1 MHHYTT
7 LKYTLCSVLTGA
19 ALLLSSCAQASATQ
33 TQSLSSSSESIPVT
47 VIDTSTLFSQQD
59 LDGSYD
65 ASQAVAILLQG
76 DTAACDDPSVI
87 IDGSTVTITAEGVY
101 ILSGTLY
108 DGQIQINAP
117 DSAQVQLVLN
127 GVDITSADSSAI
139 YALEADHVFITL
151 ADGSENS
158 LSNGGAYLP
167 IDENNLDSVIFSKTD
182 LTLNGSGSLAIY
194 AEAGHGIVSKDD
206 LIITGGTYTIE
217 AASHGMTGKDTFCI
231 ADGTF
236 TITSG
241 KDGLHAENTE
251 DSTLGSLYIT
261 GGTFTIAA
269 QGDAVSASGA
279 LQIDAGTFDL
289 LTGGGSAAVS
299 MSYDTA
305 PASDRSRSPGSGS
318 DRREAPSGLEEAS
331 PDSAAQTNAE
341 TTESDST
348 SPEDSET
355 ADSVSQKG
363 LKSDGTLVILDGSFT
378 IDTADDA
385 LHAGRDLAIA
395 SGEFTLSSGDDA
407 IHSDAAITILDGT
420 YTIPV
425 CYEGI
430 EGCSIT
436 IWDGTFSITSYND
449 GLNAAGDTTGEG
461 ADPQIFLTINGGTL
475 TVVSSGD
482 CIDSNGDLTIS
493 GGTLD
498 LTCNGAADTA
508 LDVDGAYTHTGGSV
522 TTNDGSEENPGSMG
536 GRGGSP
542 GGGRMG
548 DSSSPDRSAQKAP
561 DLQTGS

>member
-1 MHHYTT
+1 MHHYT
-7 LKYTLCSVLTGA
+7 LKYALCSALTGA

-65 ASQAVAILLQG
+65 ASQAVAISLQG

-87 IDGSTVTITAEGVY
+87 MDGSTVTITAEGVY

-305 PASDRSRSPGSGS
+305 PAPDRSRSPGSGS
-318 DRREAPSGLEEAS
+318 DRREAPSGLEEAP

-385 LHAGRDLAIA
+385 LHAGGDLAIA

-436 IWDGTFSITSYND
+436 IWDGTFSITSYDD
-449 GLNAAGDTTGEG
+449 GLNAAGDTTGED

>member
-1 MHHYTT
+1 MHHYT
-7 LKYTLCSVLTGA
+7 LKYALCSALTGA

-65 ASQAVAILLQG
+65 ASQAVAISLQG

-87 IDGSTVTITAEGVY
+87 MDGSTVTITAEGVY

-305 PASDRSRSPGSGS
+305 PAPDRSRSPGSGS
-318 DRREAPSGLEEAS
+318 DRREAPSGLEEAP

-355 ADSVSQKG
+355 TDSVSQKG

-385 LHAGRDLAIA
+385 LHAGGDLAIA

-436 IWDGTFSITSYND
+436 IWDGTFSITSYDD
-449 GLNAAGDTTGEG
+449 GLNAAGDTTGED

>member
-1 MHHYTT
+1 MHHYT
-7 LKYTLCSVLTGA
+7 LKYALCSALTGA

-65 ASQAVAILLQG
+65 ASQAVAISLQG

-87 IDGSTVTITAEGVY
+87 MDGSTVTITAEGVY

-318 DRREAPSGLEEAS
+318 DRREAPSGLEEAP

-355 ADSVSQKG
+355 TDSVSQKG

-385 LHAGRDLAIA
+385 LHAGGDLAIA

-436 IWDGTFSITSYND
+436 IWDGTFSITSYDD
-449 GLNAAGDTTGEG
+449 GLNAAGGTTGEG

>member
-1 MHHYTT
+1 MDTT
-7 LKYTLCSVLTGA
+7 
-19 ALLLSSCAQASATQ
+19 
-33 TQSLSSSSESIPVT
+33 
-47 VIDTSTLFSQQD
+47 
-59 LDGSYD
+59 
-65 ASQAVAILLQG
+65 
-76 DTAACDDPSVI
+76 
-87 IDGSTVTITAEGVY
+87 
-101 ILSGTLY
+101 
-108 DGQIQINAP
+108 
-117 DSAQVQLVLN
+117 
-127 GVDITSADSSAI
+127 
-139 YALEADHVFITL
+139 HVFITL

-318 DRREAPSGLEEAS
+318 DRREAPSGLEEAP

-355 ADSVSQKG
+355 TDSVSQKG

-385 LHAGRDLAIA
+385 LHAGGDLAIA

-436 IWDGTFSITSYND
+436 IWDGTFSITSYDD
-449 GLNAAGDTTGEG
+449 GLNAAGGTTGED

>member
-1 MHHYTT
+1 MHHYT
-7 LKYTLCSVLTGA
+7 LKYALCSALTGA

-65 ASQAVAILLQG
+65 ASQAVAISLQG
-76 DTAACDDPSVI
+76 DTAACDDPGVI
-87 IDGSTVTITAEGVY
+87 MDGSTVTITAEGVY

-127 GVDITSADSSAI
+127 GADITSADSSAI

-305 PASDRSRSPGSGS
+305 PAPDRSRSPGSGS
-318 DRREAPSGLEEAS
+318 DRREAPSGLEEAP

-385 LHAGRDLAIA
+385 LHAGGDLAIA

-430 EGCSIT
+430 EGCLIT
-436 IWDGTFSITSYND
+436 IWDGTFSITSYDD
-449 GLNAAGDTTGEG
+449 GLNAAGDTTGED

-542 GGGRMG
+542 CGGRMG

>member
-1 MHHYTT
+1 MHHYT
-7 LKYTLCSVLTGA
+7 LKYALCSALTGA

-65 ASQAVAILLQG
+65 ASQAVAISLQG
-76 DTAACDDPSVI
+76 DTAACDDPGVI
-87 IDGSTVTITAEGVY
+87 MDGSTVTITAEGVY

-305 PASDRSRSPGSGS
+305 PAPDRSRSPGSGS
-318 DRREAPSGLEEAS
+318 DRREAPSGLEEAP

-355 ADSVSQKG
+355 TDSVSQKG

-378 IDTADDA
+378 IDTADDT

-436 IWDGTFSITSYND
+436 IWDGTFSITSYDD
-449 GLNAAGDTTGEG
+449 GLNAAGDTTGED

>member
-1 MHHYTT
+1 MHHYT
-7 LKYTLCSVLTGA
+7 LKYALCSALTGA

-65 ASQAVAILLQG
+65 ASQAVAISLQG
-76 DTAACDDPSVI
+76 DTAACDDPGVI
-87 IDGSTVTITAEGVY
+87 MDGSTVTITAEGVY

-127 GVDITSADSSAI
+127 GADITSADSSAI

-236 TITSG
+236 TIHSG

-305 PASDRSRSPGSGS
+305 PAPDRSRSPGSGS
-318 DRREAPSGLEEAS
+318 DRREAPSGLEEAP

-385 LHAGRDLAIA
+385 LHAGGDLAIA

-436 IWDGTFSITSYND
+436 IWDGTFSITSYDD
-449 GLNAAGDTTGEG
+449 GLNAAGDTTGED

>member
-1 MHHYTT
+1 MHHYT
-7 LKYTLCSVLTGA
+7 LKYALCSALTGA

-65 ASQAVAILLQG
+65 ASQAVAISLQG

-87 IDGSTVTITAEGVY
+87 MDGSTVTITAEGVY

-305 PASDRSRSPGSGS
+305 PAPDRSRSPGSGS
-318 DRREAPSGLEEAS
+318 DRREAPSGLEEAP

-355 ADSVSQKG
+355 TDSVSQKG

-385 LHAGRDLAIA
+385 LHAGGDLAIA

-436 IWDGTFSITSYND
+436 IWDGTFSITSYDD
-449 GLNAAGDTTGEG
+449 GLNAAGGTTGEG

-482 CIDSNGDLTIS
+482 CIDSNRDLTIS

>member
-1 MHHYTT
+1 MHHYT
-7 LKYTLCSVLTGA
+7 LKYALCSALTGA

-65 ASQAVAILLQG
+65 ASQAVAISLQG
-76 DTAACDDPSVI
+76 DTATCDDPGVI
-87 IDGSTVTITAEGVY
+87 MDGSTVTITAEGVY

-305 PASDRSRSPGSGS
+305 PAPDRSRSPGSGS
-318 DRREAPSGLEEAS
+318 DRREAPSGLEEAP

-355 ADSVSQKG
+355 TDSVSQKG

-385 LHAGRDLAIA
+385 LHAGGDLAIA

-436 IWDGTFSITSYND
+436 IWDGTFSITSYDD
-449 GLNAAGDTTGEG
+449 GLNAAGDTTGED

>member
-1 MHHYTT
+1 M
-7 LKYTLCSVLTGA
+7 
-19 ALLLSSCAQASATQ
+19 
-33 TQSLSSSSESIPVT
+33 
-47 VIDTSTLFSQQD
+47 
-59 LDGSYD
+59 
-65 ASQAVAILLQG
+65 
-76 DTAACDDPSVI
+76 
-87 IDGSTVTITAEGVY
+87 DGSTVTITAEGVY

-217 AASHGMTGKDTFCI
+217 AVSHGMTGKDTFCI

-299 MSYDTA
+299 MSA
-305 PASDRSRSPGSGS
+305 PRTPF
-318 DRREAPSGLEEAS
+318 
-331 PDSAAQTNAE
+331 
-341 TTESDST
+341 
-348 SPEDSET
+348 
-355 ADSVSQKG
+355 
-363 LKSDGTLVILDGSFT
+363 LD
-378 IDTADDA
+378 
-385 LHAGRDLAIA
+385 
-395 SGEFTLSSGDDA
+395 
-407 IHSDAAITILDGT
+407 
-420 YTIPV
+420 
-425 CYEGI
+425 
-430 EGCSIT
+430 
-436 IWDGTFSITSYND
+436 
-449 GLNAAGDTTGEG
+449 
-461 ADPQIFLTINGGTL
+461 Q
-475 TVVSSGD
+475 
-482 CIDSNGDLTIS
+482 
-493 GGTLD
+493 
-498 LTCNGAADTA
+498 
-508 LDVDGAYTHTGGSV
+508 
-522 TTNDGSEENPGSMG
+522 
-536 GRGGSP
+536 
-542 GGGRMG
+542 
-548 DSSSPDRSAQKAP
+548 
-561 DLQTGS
+561 

>member
-1 MHHYTT
+1 MHHYT
-7 LKYTLCSVLTGA
+7 LKYALCSALTGA

-65 ASQAVAILLQG
+65 ASQAVAISLQG

-87 IDGSTVTITAEGVY
+87 MDGSTVTITAEGVY

-318 DRREAPSGLEEAS
+318 DRREAPSGLEEAP

-385 LHAGRDLAIA
+385 LHAGGDLAIA

-436 IWDGTFSITSYND
+436 IWDGTFSITSYDD
-449 GLNAAGDTTGEG
+449 GLNAAGDTTGED

>member
-1 MHHYTT
+1 MHHYT
-7 LKYTLCSVLTGA
+7 LKYALCSALTGA

-65 ASQAVAILLQG
+65 ASQAVAISLQG

-87 IDGSTVTITAEGVY
+87 MDGSTVTITAEGVY

-318 DRREAPSGLEEAS
+318 DRREAPSGLEEAP

-355 ADSVSQKG
+355 TDSVSQKG

-385 LHAGRDLAIA
+385 LHAGGDLAIA

-436 IWDGTFSITSYND
+436 IWDGTFSITSYDD
-449 GLNAAGDTTGEG
+449 GLNAAGDTTGED

>member
-1 MHHYTT
+1 MHHYT
-7 LKYTLCSVLTGA
+7 LKYALCSALTGA

-65 ASQAVAILLQG
+65 ASQAVAISLQG
-76 DTAACDDPSVI
+76 DTAACDDPGVI
-87 IDGSTVTITAEGVY
+87 MDGSTVTITAEGVY

-305 PASDRSRSPGSGS
+305 PAPDRSRSPGSGS
-318 DRREAPSGLEEAS
+318 DRREAPSGLEEAP

-355 ADSVSQKG
+355 TDSVSQKG

-385 LHAGRDLAIA
+385 LHAGGDLAIA

-436 IWDGTFSITSYND
+436 IWDGTFSITSYDD
-449 GLNAAGDTTGEG
+449 GLNAAGDTTGED

>member
-1 MHHYTT
+1 MDTT
-7 LKYTLCSVLTGA
+7 
-19 ALLLSSCAQASATQ
+19 
-33 TQSLSSSSESIPVT
+33 
-47 VIDTSTLFSQQD
+47 
-59 LDGSYD
+59 
-65 ASQAVAILLQG
+65 
-76 DTAACDDPSVI
+76 
-87 IDGSTVTITAEGVY
+87 
-101 ILSGTLY
+101 
-108 DGQIQINAP
+108 
-117 DSAQVQLVLN
+117 
-127 GVDITSADSSAI
+127 
-139 YALEADHVFITL
+139 HVFITL

-378 IDTADDA
+378 IDTPDDA
-385 LHAGRDLAIA
+385 LHAGGDLAIA

-436 IWDGTFSITSYND
+436 IWDGTFSITSYDD
-449 GLNAAGDTTGEG
+449 GLNAAGGTTGEG

-548 DSSSPDRSAQKAP
+548 DRSSPDRSAQKAP